1 MPERLAAQ
9 NVYIMSIIKN
19 TQPSYYRN
27 LLTQKVASGINRT
40 AAQAFARADEDGGA
54 ETGYYGSKGE
64 AIITDYMVQK
74 YGKLVRKLAG
84 GDKVVAAGGEVSG
97 FVQKVLL
104 PEVVCRLVMEDM
116 GLQSEEDARAVCA
129 EGAEL
134 GELLN
139 EHADDL
145 GEAGRRDGEGED
157 GDDGVPGDE
166 GDGGANSGHIRMG
179 RDEEVKVYGE

>member
-1 MPERLAAQ
+1 MPDRLATQ
-9 NVYIMSIIKN
+9 DVYIMSIIKN

-27 LLTQKVASGINRT
+27 LLSQKVASGINRT
-40 AAQAFARADEDGGA
+40 AAQAFVRADEDGGA

-64 AIITDYMVQK
+64 AIITDYIVQK

-116 GLQSEEDARAVCA
+116 GLPSEEEARAVCA

-145 GEAGRRDGEGED
+145 GGLGSRGGERGDEVVGDEED
-157 GDDGVPGDE
+157 GGVADGRVGS
-166 GDGGANSGHIRMG
+166 GA
-179 RDEEVKVYGE
+179 DEEVIAYGE